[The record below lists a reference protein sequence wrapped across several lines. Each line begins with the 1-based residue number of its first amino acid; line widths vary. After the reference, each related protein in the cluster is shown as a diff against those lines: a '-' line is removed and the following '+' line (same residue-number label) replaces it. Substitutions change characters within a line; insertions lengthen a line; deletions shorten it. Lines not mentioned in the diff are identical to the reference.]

1 MRAIIIGGTGQLG
14 RAIAHSLHD
23 AGHEVTLASR
33 HIPAYPLTDT
43 WVHLD
48 VDSASDEELAAVLAG
63 HPWVVYALGPDDR
76 EHAPKPAADYFRK
89 QLGGRTERVARAA
102 QRAGVEAFVVLGSY
116 FAALATAHPEFAE
129 RHDYVA
135 ARIDQE
141 QRAIDAGG
149 ETMRVCISQ
158 IPFAFGPG
166 AGEIPGWQR
175 TFLAITR
182 WMPLY
187 PVASG
192 GTTAVT
198 RATIGEST
206 LAMLERGRHG
216 ARYPVG
222 DDDLTWRRMLEVALR
237 QMQPW
242 IQLPPLP
249 RWIGEI
255 ATAGLALRLRLAG
268 IGSGLNP
275 RWLMRD
281 LFYGHLYVDHAAT
294 RAELGLQKDDVLATI
309 RESLRN
315 NYPPPRERRRTS

>member
-14 RAIAHSLHD
+14 RAITQSLHE
-23 AGHEVTLASR
+23 AGHEVTLTSR
-33 HIPAYPLTDT
+33 HTPPYPLTAT

-48 VDSASDEELAAVLAG
+48 VDAASDDELRSAIAG
-63 HPWVVYALGPDDR
+63 HAWVVYALGPDDR
-76 EHAPKPAADYFRK
+76 EHAPKPVAEYFRS

-102 QRAGVEAFVVLGSY
+102 RQVGVEAFVVLGSY
-116 FAALATAHPEFAE
+116 FAALAAAQPEFAD
-129 RHDYVA
+129 RHAYVS
-135 ARIDQE
+135 ARMDQE

-149 ETMRVCISQ
+149 DSMRVCISQ
-158 IPFAFGPG
+158 IPFVFGPG
-166 AGEIPGWQR
+166 AGEIPGWQK
-175 TFLAITR
+175 TFLDWTR
-182 WMPLY
+182 WLPLY

-198 RATIGEST
+198 RST
-206 LAMLERGRHG
+206 VGHSTVAMLERGRHG
-216 ARYPVG
+216 ARYPIG

-249 RWIGEI
+249 RWVGEV
-255 ATAGLALRLRLAG
+255 ATTGLALRLRLAG

-294 RAELGLQKDDVLATI
+294 RAELGIAKDDVLATI
-309 RESLRN
+309 RASLRN
-315 NYPPPRERRRTS
+315 NYPALRGWRHRG